1 MAIKCGNM
9 IVGGV
14 ATTQPEPVKQVQEIT
29 RVATIRRMIEE
40 KTESS
45 SQETHVKLKDGELER
60 LIPKKSSYLMDLAL
74 GSE

>member
-14 ATTQPEPVKQVQEIT
+14 STKQPEPVKQVQEIT